1 MNFDASANYANQG
14 LLKIVMKIGH
24 PKLSAI
30 VGDFAKAK
38 PVLEATALASLLSW
52 FSQPTVRP

>member
-38 PVLEATALASLLSW
+38 PVLEATALAFLLS
-52 FSQPTVRP
+52 